1 MINKNNAND
10 EHSPRHHGMYVAERN
25 DSGIDLIDLIVQ
37 LWRGK
42 VITISTIVVSVLIGI
57 AYLHFV
63 KEKWVSTSTVTL
75 PAAGQVAS
83 YNAALSIVYADS
95 PQDKPSLTGL
105 QSQLFNRFTASM
117 SALAGALNNLETPVT
132 LTLSPVKGSE
142 DALNISLV
150 GQSAKQAQMQL
161 TQYISQI
168 NNDVVKDYGDDI
180 KRNLSVKTRELNNT
194 LDTYKQVALNQKEH
208 RLDVIKQALK
218 IADASDVGKLQ
229 VNQAEFLSDDTLY
242 LLGSNALKAMVEN
255 ENSKP
260 LDFSKEYYDAQRALL
275 AVTHLKIEVE
285 NLQSYRFI
293 SQPDLPIKRLS
304 PRRGIALMIAF
315 LIGALLGSII
325 VIGRNSLTS
334 YRNRG

>member
-1 MINKNNAND
+1 MTNKNNAND
-10 EHSPRHHGMYVAERN
+10 EHSSRHGMYVAERN

-37 LWRGK
+37 LWRGR
-42 VITISTIVVSVLIGI
+42 IIIISTIVVSVLIGI

-63 KEKWVSTSTVTL
+63 KEKWVSTSTLTL
-75 PAAGQVAS
+75 PAAGQVAN

-95 PQDKPSLTGL
+95 PQDKPSLIGL
-105 QSQLFNRFTASM
+105 QSQLFNRFSASM

-132 LTLSPVKGSE
+132 LTLNPVKGSE

-150 GQSAKQAQMQL
+150 AHSAKQAQMQL

-168 NNDVVKDYGDDI
+168 NNEVVKDYGDDI
-180 KRNLSVKTRELNNT
+180 KRNLSVKTRELTNT

-208 RLDVIKQALK
+208 RLEVIKQALT
-218 IADASDVGKLQ
+218 IANASDIGKLQ

-242 LLGSNALKAMVEN
+242 LLGSNALNAMVEN

-260 LDFSKEYYDAQRALL
+260 LDFSKEYYEAQRALL

-285 NLQSYRFI
+285 NLQAYRYI

-304 PRRGIALMIAF
+304 PRKGIALMIAF
-315 LIGALLGSII
+315 LIGALLGSVI

-334 YRNRG
+334 YRNRV

>member
-1 MINKNNAND
+1 MTSKSNTND
-10 EHSPRHHGMYVAERN
+10 EHSSLHGGYVKAQP
-25 DSGIDLIDLIVQ
+25 DSDIDLFDIVLQ

-42 VITISTIVVSVLIGI
+42 VVIISIVIISVLIGVVYI
-57 AYLHFV
+57 NVV

-75 PAAGQVAS
+75 PAAGQVAN

-105 QSQLFNRFTASM
+105 QTQMFNRFTASM
-117 SALAGALNNLETPVT
+117 SALAGALANLEKPLT
-132 LTLSPVKGSE
+132 LTLRPVKGSD
-142 DALNISLV
+142 DAVSISFV
-150 GQSAKQAQMQL
+150 GQSAKEAQMQL

-168 NNDVVKDYGDDI
+168 NDEVVKDYGDDI
-180 KRNLSVKTRELNNT
+180 KRNLSVKTRELTNT

-218 IADASDVGKLQ
+218 IADASNVGKLQ

-242 LLGSNALKAMVEN
+242 LLGSDALKAMVEN

-285 NLQSYRFI
+285 NLQSFRYI
-293 SQPDLPIKRLS
+293 SQPDLPLKRVS
-304 PRRGIALMIAF
+304 PKKGLALILAF
-315 LIGALLGSII
+315 IIGALLGSFI
-325 VIGRNSLTS
+325 VIGRNSLIS
-334 YRNRG
+334 YRNRGL

>member
-1 MINKNNAND
+1 MTNKSNTND
-10 EHSPRHHGMYVAERN
+10 EHSSLHGGYVKAQP
-25 DSGIDLIDLIVQ
+25 DSDIDLFDIVLQ

-42 VITISTIVVSVLIGI
+42 VVIISIVIISVLIGVVYI
-57 AYLHFV
+57 NVV

-75 PAAGQVAS
+75 PAAGQVAN

-105 QSQLFNRFTASM
+105 QTQMFNRFTASM
-117 SALAGALNNLETPVT
+117 SALAGALANLEKPLT
-132 LTLSPVKGSE
+132 LTLRPVKGSD
-142 DALNISLV
+142 DAVSISFV
-150 GQSAKQAQMQL
+150 GQSAKEAQMQL

-168 NNDVVKDYGDDI
+168 NDEVVKDYGDDI
-180 KRNLSVKTRELNNT
+180 KRNLSVKTRELTNT

-218 IADASDVGKLQ
+218 IADASNVGKLQ

-242 LLGSNALKAMVEN
+242 LLGSDALKAMVEN

-285 NLQSYRFI
+285 NLQSFRYI
-293 SQPDLPIKRLS
+293 SQPDLPLKRVS
-304 PRRGIALMIAF
+304 PKKGLALILAF
-315 LIGALLGSII
+315 IIGALLGSFI
-325 VIGRNSLTS
+325 VIGRNSLIS
-334 YRNRG
+334 YRNRGL